1 MTSSLPVKPASAS
14 GQSTNSSINSPQHR
28 SWWAR
33 SWPLAL
39 LVALGATGVT
49 VTWLK
54 PETHSLDYAVCSANH
69 TIYTVDSDL
78 PNVQCIVVH
87 DTLIAD
93 TGDREDITLRWRERW
108 WSEIPLTGIIHL
120 PWPLNFL
127 EPSLRVITIRPDSI
141 VVPGLTDAHA
151 HMLHYGFKMNLN
163 LEDCTSVNEVLSYLK
178 AYVISHPD
186 ILSDPT
192 RWIEGMGWDQNKW
205 PGAQYPHADD
215 FDREPLLRGRRI
227 SLARIDVHASWVSN
241 RVLQLMAPLPEN
253 IDGGLIIRDE
263 HGKPTGIFVDNA
275 MDLIPSQPF
284 SEAHAMEYFTRATTD
299 ALAVGLTNVHDASSV
314 PEEIQFYKKLSE
326 TRKLPLRLYLMGNV
340 NSDDYWGNQIPRLIQ
355 HGFGGRLT
363 VRSVKLF
370 TDGAL
375 GSFGAA
381 LLEPYSDNPSTS
393 GIMRVQPE
401 ALAKLVREL
410 SIDGWQVNIHC
421 IGDRANHVVLDIYED
436 MLANASFSIDALRP
450 RIEHAQILTLDD
462 IKRTGKLGGKKSS
475 ISYFV
480 FALSM
485 VSNSTVIP
493 SVQPTHATSDM
504 WYAEDRLG
512 PKRIQGA
519 YAYRTLLD
527 ASPNRILPLG
537 SDFPV
542 EGINP
547 LLGFYAAVSRLSV
560 KGDSPHGPGGWYPS
574 ERLTRAEALKGMT
587 LDTAYASFSED
598 ILGSLS
604 IGKKADF
611 VVLDRDI
618 MTVPMDEILGAK
630 VTATVID
637 GGVEYGN
644 L

>member
-1 MTSSLPVKPASAS
+1 MGSSLPVKPASAN
-14 GQSTNSSINSPQHR
+14 GQSTSSSTNTLQNR
-28 SWWAR
+28 SWWAT
-33 SWPLAL
+33 SWSLAL
-39 LVALGATGVT
+39 LVALGVAGAT
-49 VTWLK
+49 VTWHK
-54 PETHSLDYAVCSANH
+54 PETHSLDYAVCSTNR
-69 TIYTVDSDL
+69 TIYTVDVDL

-87 DTLIAD
+87 DSLISD
-93 TGDREDITLRWRERW
+93 TGDLEDVTLRWRDRW
-108 WSEIPLTGIIHL
+108 WSEIPLAGVIHL
-120 PWPLNFL
+120 PWPFNFL
-127 EPSLRVITIRPDSI
+127 EPSLRVINIPPDSI
-141 VVPGLTDAHA
+141 IVPGLTDAHA
-151 HMLHYGFKMNLN
+151 HVLQYGFKMNLN
-163 LEDCTSVNEVLSYLK
+163 LEDCTSVDEVLSHLK

-186 ILSDPT
+186 ILGDPT

-241 RVLQLMAPLPEN
+241 RVLQLMTPLPES
-253 IDGGLIIRDE
+253 IDGGLIIRDK
-263 HGKPTGIFVDNA
+263 HGKSTGVFVDNA

-284 SEAHAMEYFTRATTD
+284 SEARAMEYFTRATGD
-299 ALAVGLTNVHDASSV
+299 ALAVGLTSVHDAFSV
-314 PEEIQFYKKLSE
+314 PDEIQFYKKLSE
-326 TRKLPLRLYLMGNV
+326 TQKLPLRLYLMGGV
-340 NSDDYWGNQIPRLIQ
+340 NSDDYWGNEIPRLIQ
-355 HGFGGRLT
+355 HGLGGRLT

-401 ALAKLVREL
+401 ALAKLVREF
-410 SIDGWQVNIHC
+410 SIDSWQVNIHC
-421 IGDRANHVVLDIYED
+421 IGDRANHVVLDIYEEI
-436 MLANASFSIDALRP
+436 LANASFSVDALRP

-462 IKRTGKLGGKKSS
+462 IKRAGKLG
-475 ISYFV
+475 
-480 FALSM
+480 
-485 VSNSTVIP
+485 VIP

-512 PKRIQGA
+512 PYRIQGA
-519 YAYRTLLD
+519 YAYRTLLNT
-527 ASPNRILPLG
+527 SPTRVLPLG

-618 MTVPMDEILGAK
+618 MTVPMEDILGTK
-630 VTATVID
+630 VIATVID
-637 GGVEYGN
+637 GEVEYGN

>member
-1 MTSSLPVKPASAS
+1 MGSSSPLVKPASVS
-14 GQSTNSSINSPQHR
+14 GQSTSTSTNSPQNR

-39 LVALGATGVT
+39 SVALGAAGGTL
-49 VTWLK
+49 TWFK
-54 PETHSLDYAVCSANH
+54 PETHSLDYAVCSANR

-78 PNVQCIVVH
+78 PNVQCIFVH
-87 DTLIAD
+87 DTLISD
-93 TGDREDITLRWRERW
+93 TGDLEDITLRWRDRW
-108 WSEIPLTGIIHL
+108 WSELPLASAIRL
-120 PWPLNFL
+120 PWPFNFL
-127 EPSLRVITIRPDSI
+127 EPSLRVINIPPDSI

-151 HMLHYGFKMNLN
+151 HVLQYGFKMNLN
-163 LEDCTSVNEVLSYLK
+163 LDDCTSVDDVLSHLK
-178 AYVISHPD
+178 AYVIAHPD
-186 ILSDPT
+186 ILGDPT

-205 PGAQYPHADD
+205 PGAQYPHAND

-227 SLARIDVHASWVSN
+227 SLARIDAHASWVSN
-241 RVLQLMAPLPEN
+241 RVLQLMAPLPKED
-253 IDGGLIIRDE
+253 IDGGLIIRDK

-284 SEAHAMEYFTRATTD
+284 SETRAMEYFTRATSD
-299 ALAVGLTNVHDASSV
+299 ALAVGLTSVHDAFSV
-314 PEEIQFYKKLSE
+314 PEEIHFYKKLSE
-326 TRKLPLRLYLMGNV
+326 TQQLPLRLYLMGSV
-340 NSDDYWGNQIPRLIQ
+340 NSDDYWGGQIPRLIQ

-370 TDGAL
+370 VDGAL

-393 GIMRVQPE
+393 GIMRLRPE
-401 ALAKLVREL
+401 ALTKLVKEF
-410 SIDGWQVNIHC
+410 STDGWQINIHC
-421 IGDRANHVVLDIYED
+421 IGDRANHVVLDIYDD

-462 IKRTGKLGGKKSS
+462 IKRIGKLG
-475 ISYFV
+475 
-480 FALSM
+480 
-485 VSNSTVIP
+485 VIP

-512 PKRIQGA
+512 PKRIKGA
-519 YAYRTLLD
+519 YAYRALLN
-527 ASPNRILPLG
+527 ASSTRVLPLG

-560 KGDSPHGPGGWYPS
+560 TGDSPHGPGGWYPS

-587 LDTAYASFSED
+587 LDAAYASFSED
-598 ILGSLS
+598 ILGSLL

-618 MTVPMDEILGAK
+618 MTVPIEDILSAK

-637 GGVEYGN
+637 GEVAYGN